1 MTTRYQL
8 PPPEALGFTR
18 QLFDAIINLQ
28 GLKPGGEDSKAK
40 KITISRLYAYA
51 TGVDSEADPELER
64 LLGEDL
70 KTRRDFRRLLQKT
83 TKWHMPQVA
92 AASTGAINQR
102 VGVNCRIRFE
112 SSRAEPDQTYVII
125 ETTDNDM
132 PAPVALF
139 VCDAS
144 ERTRSAFRRL
154 PWADDKSAGRQR
166 GIRCFCQAALWRY
179 RARIRPSGAWGL
191 SLGCGRVH

>member
-8 PPPEALGFTR
+8 PPPEALGLNR

-28 GLKPGGEDSKAK
+28 GLKPCGEGSKAK

-70 KTRRDFRRLLQKT
+70 ETRHDFRRLLQKT
-83 TKWHMPQVA
+83 AKWHMPQVA

-139 VCDAS
+139 VCDAGDS
-144 ERTRSAFRRL
+144 CDRFPL
-154 PWADDKSAGRQR
+154 PQGRDGVIQ
-166 GIRCFCQAALWRY
+166 LLL
-179 RARIRPSGAWGL
+179 ARDSKLLAKLRDINTEIY
-191 SLGCGRVH
+191 LG